1 MARESPL
8 MKFMYYN
15 YPDVKYYPS
24 LHLQARSG
32 LRWPIPS
39 FPGLCFSFLASAAPE
54 SLAAWGSLDLGS
66 FIFFFDPMGIT
77 SVVFVNK
84 ELRGRLRSISWYPV
98 PIPNLDLL
106 FCLLSWG
113 LREVRS
119 VPLRVC
125 KSPLSETVTELCEE
139 TFQVKSSWAQVQ
151 ISLSRWKFQSCNWLP
166 RNHTEA

>member
-32 LRWPIPS
+32 LRRPIPS

-54 SLAAWGSLDLGS
+54 SLAAWGSLGLGS
-66 FIFFFDPMGIT
+66 LISFFDPMGIT
-77 SVVFVNK
+77 SVVFMNK

-106 FCLLSWG
+106 FCFIVLRFAGSTKCIFKG
-113 LREVRS
+113 LQIPFEWDSHWTVWRDIPGQKQLGS
-119 VPLRVC
+119 
-125 KSPLSETVTELCEE
+125 SPDFS
-139 TFQVKSSWAQVQ
+139 Q
-151 ISLSRWKFQSCNWLP
+151 
-166 RNHTEA
+166 